1 MLWVADAHEEDINL
15 TLLENLI
22 IFGFLALHQ
31 LLTNLLLKVPVPMLK

>member
-15 TLLENLI
+15 TLPENLI

-31 LLTNLLLKVPVPMLK
+31 LFD